1 MALGISHAPP
11 IKDTEE
17 QHLLFEKWCHP
28 QQHGT
33 CMPEY
38 HHQLYPN
45 QQRVMASFYLILM
58 AVSAGVFCAITDYT
72 HSTPSNLI
80 CFPNI
85 PT

>member
-17 QHLLFEKWCHP
+17 QHHLFEQWCHL
-28 QQHGT
+28 QHGT

-58 AVSAGVFCAITDYT
+58 AVSAAIRIAQKVLYTDYT
-72 HSTPSNLI
+72 THITHHL
-80 CFPNI
+80 
-85 PT
+85 